1 MRRGSWRWYVFT
13 EKYVRNEQIKGIYNN
28 KRHIINMHQ
37 RIQITE
43 SYTKNRRNSHS
54 LIIGIIS

>member
-43 SYTKNRRNSHS
+43 S
-54 LIIGIIS
+54 